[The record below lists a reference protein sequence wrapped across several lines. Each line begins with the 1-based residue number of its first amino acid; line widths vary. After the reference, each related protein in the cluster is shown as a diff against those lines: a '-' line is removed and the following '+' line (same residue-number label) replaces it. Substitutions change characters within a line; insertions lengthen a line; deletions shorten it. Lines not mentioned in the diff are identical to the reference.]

1 MRMSESVEENERAFD
16 RGLENWINRMRA
28 LQGIIVGIGEYS
40 ARTLVKATV
49 AYAFFNPVE
58 AYGYFKLIQATGIK
72 GARVT
77 ARIAAQEVAQKI
89 TWGKIIA
96 EESARG
102 TRYQNTVYR
111 ATGRGAPGRTLTQR
125 LAAREVR
132 RRSVNAVVGS
142 IGVGAAAELFLAM
155 ESEVN
160 ESINQGIGLTGG
172 VAEHGVAPPN
182 FIGGGTTF

>member
-1 MRMSESVEENERAFD
+1 MSESVEENERAFD

-28 LQGIIVGIGEYS
+28 LQGIISGIGEFS

-58 AYGYFKLIQATGIK
+58 AYGYFKIIQATGWK
-72 GARVT
+72 GARVG

-102 TRYQNTVYR
+102 TRYQNAVYR
-111 ATGRGAPGRTLTQR
+111 ATGRGAPGQTLTQR
-125 LAAREVR
+125 LAARQAKR
-132 RRSVNAVVGS
+132 RA
-142 IGVGAAAELFLAM
+142 VGAATGLGGGLLAVELYSFMEQEVAETI
-155 ESEVN
+155 N
-160 ESINQGIGLTGG
+160 ERLGLTRG